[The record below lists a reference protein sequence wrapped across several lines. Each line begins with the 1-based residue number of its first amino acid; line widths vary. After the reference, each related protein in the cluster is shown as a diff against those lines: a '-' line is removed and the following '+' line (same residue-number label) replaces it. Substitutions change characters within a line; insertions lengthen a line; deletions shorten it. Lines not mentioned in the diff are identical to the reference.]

1 MLACVKPGVEDVV
14 EQNADLS
21 KRANLDEVLA
31 CALNKTNLE
40 ENMVFMQVIQV
51 CLFFY
56 WSFFVCGKERNVE
69 RGDVQS
75 PSQYSYVIM
84 III

>member
-1 MLACVKPGVEDVV
+1 MLACVKPVVKDVV

-40 ENMVFMQVIQV
+40 ENMVFMQV
-51 CLFFY
+51 
-56 WSFFVCGKERNVE
+56 
-69 RGDVQS
+69 
-75 PSQYSYVIM
+75 
-84 III
+84 

>member
-1 MLACVKPGVEDVV
+1 MLACVKPSVKDVV

-51 CLFFY
+51 CLFSTGAFL
-56 WSFFVCGKERNVE
+56 SVEKKE
-69 RGDVQS
+69 
-75 PSQYSYVIM
+75 M
-84 III
+84 